1 MPLLPVAAVTTT
13 TPVPPLL
20 QLLQPLL
27 LRTNNPPRHSR
38 DTTADPKEKDFIHC
52 LLASCDYDSFYSV
65 MVREARNLEVS
76 RSTSAAISQINKIS
90 LAAEGKEAEGGD
102 GDGAK
107 AGGKASDD
115 RDAKGGA
122 GAK

>member
-1 MPLLPVAAVTTT
+1 
-13 TPVPPLL
+13 
-20 QLLQPLL
+20 
-27 LRTNNPPRHSR
+27 
-38 DTTADPKEKDFIHC
+38 
-52 LLASCDYDSFYSV
+52 
-65 MVREARNLEVS
+65 MVREARNLEGS

-115 RDAKGGA
+115 RDAKGGGA